1 MSLREV
7 SEGGRTYHV
16 GWREIAHDELV
27 LGFAHDSSDLFSNA
41 VHAHLRL
48 KVVRR
53 NLGRVDQVPLF
64 VLELLLD
71 AAVEEKG
78 HVSVFLRLCFFF
90 FSCSW
95 WSVY

>member
-16 GWREIAHDELV
+16 GRREIAHDELV
-27 LGFAHDSSDLFSNA
+27 LGFAHDSSDLFSDS
-41 VHAHLRL
+41 VDAHLRL
-48 KVVRR
+48 QVVRC

-78 HVSVFLRLCFFF
+78 HVGVFLRLCFFF

-95 WSVY
+95 WSVD